1 MSTNPQN
8 KVIYQEL
15 NESFYKII
23 YQDFYIIVHKESGYI
38 NGTKLQVAMKSK
50 KPFFKWAG
58 IVSKTGKY
66 YTKSTGKLLEAM
78 SKQTGI
84 PVDGLI
90 KDFTHMSGPNY
101 KQISGQYIHRYLMTA
116 LTLYYSPTYIAKVSI
131 ILDEWK
137 QISKENTDRY
147 WSDIFECMGEDE
159 EKKINRKES
168 VIRDQIAKEED
179 GKTEIVCKSGRI
191 DVLTET
197 KIIEVK
203 ICNLWKH
210 AMGQVQCYHKD
221 MKECGEPWLYLYECE
236 ESDKKHIEMMCGEFG
251 VSVKFL

>member
-1 MSTNPQN
+1 MSSTPTKD
-8 KVIYQEL
+8 KVIYQDL
-15 NESFYKII
+15 NDDFYKII

-38 NGTKLQVAMKSK
+38 NGNKLGFSMKSK
-50 KPFFKWAG
+50 KRFRDWNRKKSNG
-58 IVSKTGKY
+58 QYKQ
-66 YTKSTGKLLEAM
+66 KSTGELLRAVSE
-78 SKQTGI
+78 QTST

-90 KDFTHMSGPNY
+90 KDFS
-101 KQISGQYIHRYLMTA
+101 QIGGQNFQQVRGQYIHRYLLTA

-210 AMGQVQCYHKD
+210 AMGQVLCYHKD
-221 MKECGEPWLYLYECE
+221 MKECGEPWLYLYECKGN
-236 ESDKKHIEMMCGEFG
+236 DKKHIESMCGEFG